1 MKFCPNCGRKR
12 EEENICPCGYNYE
25 TGETQEPQE
34 TPTPMVNAFGNLDLM
49 NNMFGP
55 EKPKAAKT
63 LEELK
68 KIELDL
74 GDLLSI
80 SYTSSGGMMGSFYND
95 DLSFEK
101 NTLTVTNQTW
111 HHGERKETTY
121 KVDEKK
127 AQELKKILI
136 DNNFGAWNH
145 LPSNQSMMAWDAP
158 TSTVYLRFEKESV
171 SFPTIVYMDNE
182 ENDLYRKVMDMI
194 SSFCIKE
201 NIIKDEVIKPGE
213 ELNMMN
219 QMNGMATTPFCPECG
234 TQLAND
240 KCPNCGHEDKHYEA

>member
-12 EEENICPCGYNYE
+12 EGEKICSCGYNYE
-25 TGETQEPQE
+25 TGETQEIE
-34 TPTPMVNAFGNLDLM
+34 TTPAVNAFGNLDLFNKM
-49 NNMFGP
+49 MGIDDN
-55 EKPKAAKT
+55 KVAVS

-68 KIELDL
+68 KIKLDY

-95 DLSFEK
+95 NLSFEK
-101 NTLTVTNQTW
+101 NELVVTNQTW

-136 DNNFGAWNH
+136 DNNFAAWNH
-145 LPSNQSMMAWDAP
+145 LPRNQGMMAWDAP
-158 TSTVYLRFEKESV
+158 TSSVYLRYEKESV
-171 SFPTIVYMDNE
+171 SFPTIVYMDTE
-182 ENDLYRKVMDMI
+182 ENDLYRLVMDMI
-194 SSFCIKE
+194 NSFIKKE
-201 NIIKDEVIKPGE
+201 NIIKDEVIVPGE

-219 QMNGMATTPFCPECG
+219 QFNGMVATSFCPECG
-234 TQLAND
+234 TTIVNN